1 MADPLGSPPIT
12 SLDLTPES
20 KGSENQTEIASRD
33 IDLVPLIHLLATDS
47 FLPLLVLNGTLG

>member
-20 KGSENQTEIASRD
+20 KGSEIASRD